1 MKKFLVV
8 LVFLLVLFSSVF
20 CVQAVQAETISD
32 EILGQ
37 AKTQADL
44 FLELKNALGLEWLDE
59 YNAYLQDPS
68 VNPAPTWET
77 SVNSLI
83 NKNYLSATFPTGF
96 TITVVGSEA
105 KISRDITNQAIR
117 DAISIYI
124 PAITTVGDTVSL
136 LVQRPAQ
143 WVAYEAA
150 LNGKVDR
157 DGSGNPD
164 ILPGASLDFGAGASI
179 NFLSNDGKLLG
190 INSLVYKG
198 EEADTRFVNA
208 AGDNMTGQLTING
221 NKVWH
226 AGNDGA
232 GSGLDADLLDGKDSS
247 FFTNAGNLSSG
258 IVPVARL
265 SGTYNI
271 NISGNAATA
280 TKLAAARTISL
291 TGNASGSASFDGSGN
306 ISINTSVS
314 YASNADAVD
323 GKHASAFAS
332 ASHGHGEYVQK
343 AGDTATGPI
352 YFRGG
357 LSAEAQSKDDITTRT
372 PSGFWQTNSATT
384 GEGWPQ
390 TTNTWYHLLSSTHSN
405 TGNYYAMQFA
415 GNFYNSNDIYYRS
428 TNGSGTTPWNKM
440 WHSGNDGSGSGMD
453 ADMLDG
459 AHLSEILGGLTLKKV
474 ITYSNPG
481 TYTFNKSS
489 AGSKV
494 YRIIVKCWGG
504 GGGGGGGCHGRS
516 VKQPVSWMA
525 GGNGGASKF
534 GSYMTANGGYG
545 GQGATRYGG
554 GSPGAGG
561 TASGGEEN
569 LTGGA
574 GEKGADDSYGGK
586 GGNSPNGGSGGVR
599 NSGNGYAP
607 GGGGGGG
614 AASGNGGGGNGGGGG
629 GYCKRTFSL
638 DSLPD
643 SIQVVV
649 GGGGRGG
656 SPDGGGRGGS
666 GAPGRVVIECWGL

>member
-1 MKKFLVV
+1 MKKFPAV

-20 CVQAVQAETISD
+20 CVRAVQAETISD
-32 EILGQ
+32 EILDQ

-59 YNAYLQDPS
+59 YNAYLQDPV

-77 SVNSLI
+77 SVISLI
-83 NKNYLSATFPTGF
+83 NKNYLSATFPTDF
-96 TITVVGSEA
+96 TITIVGSEA
-105 KISRDITNQAIR
+105 EISRDITNQAIR

-124 PAITTVGDTVSL
+124 PTITTVGDTVSL

-143 WVAYEAA
+143 WVTYEAA

-157 DGSGNPD
+157 DGSGDPD
-164 ILPGASLDFGAGASI
+164 ILPGASLDFASGSSI

-198 EEADTRFVNA
+198 EEADIRFVNA

-226 AGNDGA
+226 AGNDGS

-265 SGTYNI
+265 SGTYDI

-280 TKLAAARTISL
+280 SKLATARTISL

-314 YASNADAVD
+314 YASNADTVD

-440 WHSGNDGSGSGMD
+440 WHSGNDGSGSGLD
-453 ADMLDG
+453 ADTLDG
-459 AHLSEILGGLTLKKV
+459 KHASELGGGKFLRV
-474 ITYSNPG
+474 IKYETPG
-481 TYTFNKSS
+481 TYTWTK
-489 AGSKV
+489 GSETKYVKV
-494 YRIIVKCWGG
+494 LVWGG
-504 GGGGGGGCHGRS
+504 GASAGNPSTPG
-516 VKQPVSWMA
+516 PA
-525 GGNGGASKF
+525 GGTSRF
-534 GSYMTANGGYG
+534 GSYVYAYG
-545 GQGATRYGG
+545 GSRNIG
-554 GSPGAGG
+554 GSFSGVAGTRGRKGENGRKAGIGGRQVIQYKYENSSYAHGGNAYNSESNLGGGAGG
-561 TASGGEEN
+561 YAIN
-569 LTGGA
+569 IIDVTGIT
-574 GEKGADDSYGGK
+574 SVTVVVGK
-586 GGNSPNGGSGGVR
+586 GGEINSFFQRSWK
-599 NSGNGYAP
+599 GNDGAVIVEEYTGPPMGY
-607 GGGGGGG
+607 
-614 AASGNGGGGNGGGGG
+614 
-629 GYCKRTFSL
+629 
-638 DSLPD
+638 
-643 SIQVVV
+643 
-649 GGGGRGG
+649 
-656 SPDGGGRGGS
+656 
-666 GAPGRVVIECWGL
+666 